1 MEGMPVSQTAYPAS
15 FGQQRLWFLDQ
26 LEPGTAAYNVARAFR
41 ITGPLD
47 IAVLTRAFE
56 AIVRRHESLRTVF
69 DSELQSLLNRML
81 EGGQPAWRRAV
92 GSERVFLCA

>member
-1 MEGMPVSQTAYPAS
+1 MTDIAELDREKQALRMASEEGKETFDLTQ
-15 FGQQRLWFLDQ
+15 
-26 LEPGTAAYNVARAFR
+26 
-41 ITGPLD
+41 GPLL
-47 IAVLTRAFE
+47 LTPAFE
-56 AIVRRHESLRTVF
+56 AVVRRHESLRTVF

>member
-1 MEGMPVSQTAYPAS
+1 MTDIAELDREKQALRMASEEGKETFDLTQ
-15 FGQQRLWFLDQ
+15 
-26 LEPGTAAYNVARAFR
+26 
-41 ITGPLD
+41 GPLL
-47 IAVLTRAFE
+47 LTAAFE
-56 AIVRRHESLRTVF
+56 AVVRRHESLRTVF